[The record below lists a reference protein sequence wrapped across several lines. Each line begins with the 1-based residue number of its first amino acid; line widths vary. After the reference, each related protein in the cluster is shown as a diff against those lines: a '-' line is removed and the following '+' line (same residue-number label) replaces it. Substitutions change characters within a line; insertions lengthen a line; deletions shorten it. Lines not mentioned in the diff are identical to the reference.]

1 MTADWA
7 GVLIAALAFVLS
19 VPVAVVSLVQARKAN
34 GAAADAQE
42 QIEATKALATAAQE
56 SAAAAQATL
65 ELRTAARLV
74 VRAYVQPFSLE
85 QRHAV
90 YHWHIENRGQGWANR
105 VSAYTNFDEGRREY
119 GEFRSLGDIPPR
131 GHVLLNPKN
140 PFPSLA
146 ELVEAGPGD
155 HIKLPHLTV
164 EWQDEEGKT
173 RSENIRPQNGT
184 GHRPPAGPED
194 EKTPEVDPG
203 E

>member
-1 MTADWA
+1 MSADWA
-7 GVLIAALAFVLS
+7 GVLVAVLAFVLS
-19 VPVAVVSLVQARKAN
+19 VPVAIVGLIQAHKAN

-42 QIEATKALATAAQE
+42 QIEATKALAVAAQE

-74 VRAYVQPFSLE
+74 VRAYAQPFSLE
-85 QRHAV
+85 QRRTT
-90 YHWHIENRGQGWANR
+90 YHWYIENRGQGWANR

-131 GHVLLNPKN
+131 GNILMKPKN

-155 HIKLPHLTV
+155 HLKLPHLTV
-164 EWQDEEGKT
+164 EWQDEEGKART
-173 RSENIRPQNGT
+173 EHIRPQNGT
-184 GHRPPAGPED
+184 GHHPPAGPVD
-194 EKTPEVDPG
+194 KGTPEAT
-203 E
+203 